1 MNLQEHIRRIIKE
14 ETEQVEDKKYNL
26 KTKLKN
32 IADEFGL
39 EDAVKMV
46 GGMENYI
53 KIFFNGDLKNY
64 YRESGLEPCY
74 ISSEPNLYIDDM
86 LVRLLD
92 LPDANLILNRN
103 EKKLGD
109 FRWTSGGMNYRFSAV
124 LYPVNY
130 GSGKKMWRVIGSSGD
145 HGFGYSWIT
154 KRNTLG
160 KRARL
165 QIFKQ
170 IIDKYDL
177 DSYK

>member
-1 MNLQEHIRRIIKE
+1 MNLQEHIRKVLNE
-14 ETEQVEDKKYNL
+14 ETDQVEDKKSNL

-39 EDAVKMV
+39 EDAVKMI
-46 GGMENYI
+46 GGIENYI
-53 KIFFNGDLKNY
+53 KIFFNGDLKNFY
-64 YRESGLEPCY
+64 KESGLEPYY

-92 LPDANLILNRN
+92 LPDKFGK
-103 EKKLGD
+103 EKELGN
-109 FRWTSGGMNYRFSAV
+109 FRWTSNGMNYRFTAV
-124 LYPVNY
+124 LYPVY
-130 GSGKKMWRVIGSSGD
+130 YASGKKMWRVVGHSGD
-145 HGFGYSWIT
+145 SGFGYAFIS